1 MIEGSEFKSGKNFNR
16 FQSIYLEHKR
26 FRTNC
31 FNLTINFIFVP
42 FFTIALFRVLNLLSN
57 NYLSFDFAN
66 FNPTWIFSIILV
78 PFYIYVDF
86 LIGLLTIAQY
96 ILIDF
101 LIVKYDS
108 KISFLKFGLDNQ
120 QFWIIVL
127 ILSLLLI
134 ILSHLFEKTE
144 LKKISTFTYITTPL
158 YINLNKLYLLFGY
171 RKIEIFFVEKYIL
184 SLNKVFNKEF

>member
-1 MIEGSEFKSGKNFNR
+1 MNI
-16 FQSIYLEHKR
+16 
-26 FRTNC
+26 
-31 FNLTINFIFVP
+31 
-42 FFTIALFRVLNLLSN
+42 LF
-57 NYLSFDFAN
+57 YLSFDFAN

-108 KISFLKFGLDNQ
+108 KISFLKFGLENQ

-158 YINLNKLYLLFGY
+158 YINLNKLYLVFGY